1 MVVTTPTSPFTS
13 PRPLPAPVLTSY
25 QGSVGAKFN
34 YDSDTA
40 THSLWDL
47 RNKCEV
53 VALAYGRAGQVDII
67 GDGGRKG
74 MSGVTWHPDN
84 VS

>member
-1 MVVTTPTSPFTS
+1 MISEQLFNSIICHLQSPSLVVACTSNH
-13 PRPLPAPVLTSY
+13 RV
-25 QGSVGAKFN
+25 
-34 YDSDTA
+34 
-40 THSLWDL
+40 WDL